1 MGPEET
7 AQQLEALAALSEDP
21 ESILNIHT
29 GLTNT
34 HSSSSVGSNL
44 SLLTPRRHQA
54 RTWCTHMHKNTQT
67 HKRKAAKKKKDF
79 SFIMDGGEFREAS
92 TPLRETVNG

>member
-29 GLTNT
+29 GLTNI

-44 SLLTPRRHQA
+44 SLLTPAGTRLARGAHTRTKTLRHTKEKLQ
-54 RTWCTHMHKNTQT
+54 
-67 HKRKAAKKKKDF
+67 KKKKDF
-79 SFIMDGGEFREAS
+79 SFIMDGEEFREAS
-92 TPLRETVNG
+92 TPLRKTVNG